1 MIVWYQLGISVGVI
15 SSNEKDTR
23 SRDSSKQN
31 KNTISTAFNDRMDI
45 ALSTHS
51 FDLIDDT
58 EGWLTQLQK
67 SIDVKP
73 SSLKGIKE
81 FLCCLVSKNQRSKK
95 YTLHFNQ
102 SLQGDLPKD
111 KRFRCHA
118 ISKLKTTLSES
129 PRNYY
134 TRKISRLK
142 EVVSGMRCDSRN
154 LTYKL
159 TISS

>member
-31 KNTISTAFNDRMDI
+31 KNAISTAFNDRMDI

-73 SSLKGIKE
+73 SSLKGTKE

-95 YTLHFNQ
+95 YTLHWIFFLWFQ
-102 SLQGDLPKD
+102 KKSSTLQKIYVTV
-111 KRFRCHA
+111 A
-118 ISKLKTTLSES
+118 I
-129 PRNYY
+129 
-134 TRKISRLK
+134 IF
-142 EVVSGMRCDSRN
+142 
-154 LTYKL
+154 
-159 TISS
+159 